1 MASRRGTG
9 PPPADPAGVG
19 ALRGRVNS
27 RVTGG
32 ADPPPPPP
40 PTTRSRARLVPF
52 RASPPFSVTVA
63 GDVLCSCFAALR
75 HMTRR
80 WWCAAA
86 RALRPC
92 WLEGS
97 SSSSKGRARGTDTLA
112 SRAPRG
118 GGGVTS
124 RVTNT
129 ARRPYPNSYSYPSI
143 RPIHLFAPASG
154 IALQPTPRRARRGWM
169 PGAGA
174 APARGIFV
182 AAAEPSAVLAA
193 LRVEPRVRR
202 GSVRRDGTG
211 RGDARAHAT
220 GCGRAV
226 PMRRREKKKRGGNG
240 HPASTQLRT
249 PTTIG

>member
-1 MASRRGTG
+1 MGLTHHHHHPQRRDRA
-9 PPPADPAGVG
+9 PAF
-19 ALRGRVNS
+19 
-27 RVTGG
+27 
-32 ADPPPPPP
+32 
-40 PTTRSRARLVPF
+40 VPF

-97 SSSSKGRARGTDTLA
+97 SGSKGRARGTDTLA